1 MGLMRGFAVCEEFG
15 KRLFRGPISAL
26 IAFASWSREFSKP

>member
-1 MGLMRGFAVCEEFG
+1 MGPLRGFAACDEFG
-15 KRLFRGPISAL
+15 KRIFRGPISAL